1 MFETECQEEIAH
13 AKSLGFYCT
22 TMWNILSLIFGGK
35 DNFERELSSEN
46 MFFSNNWYLHG
57 KKSEFVECQELYISH
72 RKDYAQGSFLDTEP
86 HQIFGNGKDV
96 QVFVWGLPRLEKRK
110 KEQSYNCG
118 YEEQYFLHLITTM
131 VTTLITITVNIG
143 LGITL
148 YLLALRAILLSL
160 LSLIQYI
167 FLRL

>member
-22 TMWNILSLIFGGK
+22 TMWNILSLIFGGRG
-35 DNFERELSSEN
+35 NFERELSSEN
-46 MFFSNNWYLHG
+46 MFFSNNWDLHG

-118 YEEQYFLHLITTM
+118 
-131 VTTLITITVNIG
+131 
-143 LGITL
+143 
-148 YLLALRAILLSL
+148 
-160 LSLIQYI
+160 
-167 FLRL
+167 